1 MKQRHH
7 FILALLLPIQVA
19 LVSIVAKFPQLIET
33 YYSNGIYPF
42 ISKLERYALGWLPFS
57 LGDFLYSILV
67 IGLIRWIYFRIKTRF
82 KKPKHW
88 ILEGFA
94 ALSILYFCFHAFWG
108 LNYYRLPLHQSLEI
122 DHQYSQEELVNFTK
136 QLAQRANELHL
147 NLVKND
153 TVKVDFQF
161 KNSEIRK
168 IAVEGYHNIEN
179 DYPEL
184 TYQGRSIKPSLF
196 SIPLTYMGFNGYLNP
211 LTGEAQVNNQIPK
224 FKLPSTTSHEM
235 GHQIGFAKENEANFM
250 ACLTTMNHPNPYFKY
265 AGYTFALKYC
275 LGEVNQTDPCEAQN
289 IIGMLNL
296 GIIKNYRE
304 VNKFWEEHENPLEP
318 FFKIFYGGYLK
329 ANNQPQGIES
339 YNYVVALLV
348 NYFEGEHQL

>member
-1 MKQRHH
+1 
-7 FILALLLPIQVA
+7 
-19 LVSIVAKFPQLIET
+19 
-33 YYSNGIYPF
+33 
-42 ISKLERYALGWLPFS
+42 
-57 LGDFLYSILV
+57 
-67 IGLIRWIYFRIKTRF
+67 
-82 KKPKHW
+82 
-88 ILEGFA
+88 
-94 ALSILYFCFHAFWG
+94 
-108 LNYYRLPLHQSLEI
+108 QSLDI
-122 DHQYSQEELVNFTK
+122 DNEYSKEELVLLTEKLIEQSNK
-136 QLAQRANELHL
+136 IHL
-147 NLVKND
+147 EIVQND
-153 TVKVDFQF
+153 TVKVDIPYS
-161 KNSEIRK
+161 KEEIFD
-168 IAVEGYHNIEN
+168 ITVQGYDHIKK
-179 DYPEL
+179 DFPEL
-184 TYQGRSIKPSLF
+184 TYEGRSLKRSLF
-196 SIPLTYMGFNGYLNP
+196 SWPLTYMGFNGYLNP

-265 AGYTFALKYC
+265 VGYTFALKYC

>member
-1 MKQRHH
+1 MKQRSH
-7 FILALLLPIQVA
+7 FILSLLLPLQVA
-19 LVSIVAKFPQLIET
+19 LVSIAARFPQFIET
-33 YYSNGIYPF
+33 YYSNGIYPL

-57 LGDFLYSILV
+57 FGDLFYTVLIF
-67 IGLIRWIYFRIKTRF
+67 GLIRWIFIRIKSRY
-82 KKPKHW
+82 KKPKQW
-88 ILEGFA
+88 ILEA
-94 ALSILYFCFHAFWG
+94 LASLSIIYFCFHAFWG

-122 DHQYSQEELVNFTK
+122 EHEYSQEQLISFTK
-136 QLAQRANELHL
+136 KLAIKANKLHSTL
-147 NLVKND
+147 AKDD
-153 TVKVDFQF
+153 TLKVDFLF

-168 IAVEGYHNIEN
+168 IAIDGYKNIED

-184 TYQGRSIKPSLF
+184 TYQAKSVKPSLF

-211 LTGEAQVNNQIPK
+211 FTGEAQVNNQIPK

-275 LGEVNQTDPCEAQN
+275 LGEVYVTDPCEAEN
-289 IIGMLNL
+289 IIAMLNL
-296 GIIKNYRE
+296 GIRKNYWE
-304 VNKFWEEHENPLEP
+304 VQHFWAEHENPLEP
-318 FFKIFYGGYLK
+318 FFKIFYGSYLK
-329 ANNQPQGIES
+329 VNNQPQGIKS